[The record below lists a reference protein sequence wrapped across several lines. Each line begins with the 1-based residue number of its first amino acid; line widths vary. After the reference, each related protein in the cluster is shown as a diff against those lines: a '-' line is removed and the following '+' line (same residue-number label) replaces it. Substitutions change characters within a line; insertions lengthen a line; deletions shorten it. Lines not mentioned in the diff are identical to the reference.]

1 MIRINKFLSMCG
13 VASRRGAENLIKEGR
28 VTLNESIVERPGTVI
43 DESKDVV
50 KVDGQIA
57 KPVGKKI
64 YILLNK
70 PRNVLT
76 ALSDPF
82 RRRTVANLT
91 RELQFRVYPIGRLDY
106 DTEGVL
112 FLTNDGELAYRL
124 AHPKYQIK
132 RVYHAL
138 VQGTFTLEDAA
149 KIENGIKLDD
159 GHIGK
164 GKTRPL
170 SSGINNSKVE
180 IALTEGHKRE
190 VKQLFKAVGH
200 PVKEL
205 RRVEFAG
212 LRVNGVKRGHWRYIN
227 RAEVEKLKKLVDLE
241 S

>member
-1 MIRINKFLSMCG
+1 MCG
-13 VASRRGAENLIKEGR
+13 VASRRGAEKLIKEGR
-28 VTLNESIVERPGTVI
+28 VILNDSLVERPGTVI

-57 KPVGKKI
+57 KPISKKI
-64 YILLNK
+64 YVLLNK
-70 PRNVLT
+70 PRDVLT

-91 RELQFRVYPIGRLDY
+91 QELQIRVYPIGRLDY

-112 FLTNDGELAYRL
+112 ILTNDGELAYRL
-124 AHPKYQIK
+124 AHPKFQIK

-138 VQGTFTLEDAA
+138 VFGTFTMNDAA
-149 KIENGIKLDD
+149 KIEKGIKLDD

-170 SSGINNSKVE
+170 NSGLKSSKVE

-212 LRVNGVKRGHWRYIN
+212 LRVDGVKKGRWRYIN
-227 RAEVEKLKKLVDLE
+227 RAEVEMLKKLVDLE
-241 S
+241 

>member
-13 VASRRGAENLIKEGR
+13 VTSRRGAEKLIKEGR
-28 VTLNESIVERPGTVI
+28 VTLNDNPVEHPGTVF
-43 DESKDVV
+43 DEEKDII
-50 KVDGQIA
+50 KVDGKVATLIA
-57 KPVGKKI
+57 EKI

-82 RRRTVANLT
+82 HRKTVAYLT
-91 RELQFRVYPIGRLDY
+91 KGLPTRVYPVGRLDY

-112 FLTNDGELAYRL
+112 ILTNDGELAYRL

-138 VQGTFTLEDAA
+138 VQGTFTLTDAA
-149 KIENGIKLDD
+149 VIENGIELAD

-164 GKTRPL
+164 GITRPL
-170 SSGINNSKVE
+170 NSGIKSSKVE
-180 IALTEGHKRE
+180 IILTEGHKRE
-190 VKQLFKAVGH
+190 VKQLFKAIGH

-212 LRVNGVKRGHWRYIN
+212 LKADRLKRGKWRYIN
-227 RAEVEKLKKLVDLE
+227 HGEIKQLKELVDL

>member
-1 MIRINKFLSMCG
+1 MCG
-13 VASRRGAENLIKEGR
+13 VASRRGAEKLIKEGR
-28 VTLNESIVERPGTVI
+28 VTLNDNLVERLGTVF
-43 DESKDVV
+43 DEEKDFI
-50 KVDGQIA
+50 KVDGKIA
-57 KPVGKKI
+57 KPVVEKI

-82 RRRTVANLT
+82 HRKTVAHLT
-91 RELQFRVYPIGRLDY
+91 KELPVRIYPVGRLDY

-112 FLTNDGELAYRL
+112 ILTNDGELAYRL

-138 VQGTFTLEDAA
+138 VQGTFTLTDAVTIG
-149 KIENGIKLDD
+149 KGIELAD

-164 GKTRPL
+164 GITKPL
-170 SSGINNSKVE
+170 NSGIKSSKVE
-180 IALTEGHKRE
+180 IILTEGHKRE
-190 VKQLFKAVGH
+190 VKQLFEAVGH

-212 LRVNGVKRGHWRYIN
+212 LNVDRLKRGRWRYIN
-227 RAEVEKLKKLVDLE
+227 NSEIKQLRKLIDL

>member
-1 MIRINKFLSMCG
+1 MCG
-13 VASRRGAENLIKEGR
+13 VASRRKAEQLIKEGR
-28 VTLNESIVERPGTVI
+28 VTLNGNLVEHPGTVI
-43 DESKDVV
+43 DESNDVV
-50 KVDGQIA
+50 KVNGQIA
-57 KPVGKKI
+57 TLVSKKI

-82 RRRTVANLT
+82 NRRTVASLT
-91 RELQFRVYPIGRLDY
+91 RELQIRVYPIGRLDY

-112 FLTNDGELAYRL
+112 ILTNDGEMAYRL
-124 AHPKYQIK
+124 AHPKFQIK

-138 VQGTFTLEDAA
+138 VNGTFTLDDAA
-149 KIENGIKLDD
+149 KIEKGIELED

-164 GKTRPL
+164 GITRPL
-170 SSGINNSKVE
+170 NSGIKHSKVE

-205 RRVEFAG
+205 RRIEFAG
-212 LRVNGVKRGHWRYIN
+212 LRANGVKKVAGDIYT
-227 RAEVEKLKKLVDLE
+227 APKLKNSKNL
-241 S
+241 

>member
-13 VASRRGAENLIKEGR
+13 VASRRGAEKLIKDGR
-28 VTLNESIVERPGTVI
+28 VTLNDDLVEHPGTVI
-43 DESKDVV
+43 DEEKDIV
-50 KVDGQIA
+50 KVDGEIA
-57 KPVGKKI
+57 RPVGKKV

-82 RRRTVANLT
+82 RRRTVAHLT
-91 RELQFRVYPIGRLDY
+91 RELRTRVYPIGRLDY
-106 DTEGVL
+106 DTEGAL
-112 FLTNDGELAYRL
+112 LLTNDGELAYRL

-138 VQGTFTLEDAA
+138 VAGTFTSEDAA
-149 KIENGIKLDD
+149 KIENGIELDD

-164 GKTRPL
+164 GVTRPL
-170 SSGINNSKVE
+170 NSGIKNSKVE

-190 VKQLFKAVGH
+190 VKQLFKATGH

-212 LRVNGVKRGHWRYIN
+212 LKVNGIKRGSWRYIN
-227 RAEVEKLKKLVDLE
+227 HTELEQLKKLVDLE
-241 S
+241 

>member
-1 MIRINKFLSMCG
+1 MCG
-13 VASRRGAENLIKEGR
+13 VASRRGAEKLIKEGR
-28 VTLNESIVERPGTVI
+28 VTLNESTVERPGTVI
-43 DESKDVV
+43 DDAKDVV

-64 YILLNK
+64 YMLLNK

-112 FLTNDGELAYRL
+112 ILTNDGELAYRL

-149 KIENGIKLDD
+149 KIEKGIKLDD

-170 SSGINNSKVE
+170 SSGIKNSKVE

-200 PVKEL
+200 PVQEL

-212 LRVNGVKRGHWRYIN
+212 LRANDVKKGRWRYIS
-227 RAEVEKLKKLVDLE
+227 RAEVEMLKRLVDLE